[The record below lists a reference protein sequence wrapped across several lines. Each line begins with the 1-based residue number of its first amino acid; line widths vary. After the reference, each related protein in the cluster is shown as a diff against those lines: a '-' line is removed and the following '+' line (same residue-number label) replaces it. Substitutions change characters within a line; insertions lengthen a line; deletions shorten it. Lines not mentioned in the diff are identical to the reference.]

1 MTKEQALEK
10 LRKTRILST
19 DLLKPLGVSMGN
31 FLILG
36 QITKKQSEQAIDGLI
51 VNISFKLQQQKERE
65 VKRQRRDD
73 SRM

>member
-51 VNISFKLQQQKERE
+51 VNISFNNKKNE
-65 VKRQRRDD
+65 K
-73 SRM
+73 